1 MKPPARPSSRRP
13 PAQPTAPRDATPPDP
28 RWDWHR
34 RRLTAARQRLLQT
47 RNEHR
52 IEAAALGE
60 PAVEDRGDQASEST
74 ERDLLMAELEVE
86 EQQLAEVEAALE
98 RIRTGRYGICE
109 RSGQPISW
117 ERLRVLPWARTAIE
131 SAADKERAGR

>member
-1 MKPPARPSSRRP
+1 MKSPARRSSRRP
-13 PAQPTAPRDATPPDP
+13 VTQLIPPGEAFPPDP
-28 RWDWHR
+28 RWAWHR

-60 PAVEDRGDQASEST
+60 PAVEDTADRASEDT
-74 ERDLLMAELEVE
+74 ERDLLMTELQIE

-98 RIRTGRYGICE
+98 RIRTGHYGICE
-109 RSGQPISW
+109 RTGTPISW
-117 ERLRVLPWARTAIE
+117 QRLRALPWTRYGVDTAVE
-131 SAADKERAGR
+131 KERNGR